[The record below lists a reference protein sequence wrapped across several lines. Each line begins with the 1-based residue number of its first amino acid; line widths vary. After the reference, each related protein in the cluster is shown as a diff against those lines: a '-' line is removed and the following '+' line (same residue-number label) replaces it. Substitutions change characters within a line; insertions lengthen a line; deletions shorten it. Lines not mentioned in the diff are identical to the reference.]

1 MATSGS
7 ENTLPLDQRELPK
20 RTRVLVIGGGVVGC
34 SVLYH
39 LAKLG
44 ETNIVLV
51 EKNQLTSGSSWHAA
65 GMLSQYHAD
74 RVHLE
79 IIKEGRALY
88 GEFEKN
94 PDTAVGLHSS
104 GDLKLARSEHE
115 MLDLKRWIGIAKTLG
130 VSAEIVD
137 AARLKELYPIME
149 VEGILGALWFPT
161 AGYVDPSLTTHSL
174 ARQARGMG
182 ARVFQECA
190 VEAIKRNQ
198 DKSWLVVTS
207 KGTIQAD
214 YIVNCAGVWA
224 AEISAMIGEIIPSM
238 GVEHQMMVFETIPEV
253 KALGFELPM
262 VHDPATPLYTRADR
276 DGLIVSS
283 YSDHTLFFGAGGV
296 PKDFAGELLPP
307 EVDRGESKLAV
318 AMETFPALQNVGVR
332 AFVNGAIPRSAD
344 RVPLVGPAHGYDNYF
359 LSCSNYGGF
368 LFVALGRYLA
378 EWLLHGESSINL
390 VQMDPRRFD
399 EYADDIFAIRK
410 MEGVTSGHTG
420 PQAGITVP
428 TAIGAG
434 AVWTSPVYGLLKAKQ
449 AVFETV
455 GGWEVPKW
463 FARAGD
469 DTKELPA
476 FVTPN
481 WIGAIGDERDA
492 LLNSVGTMDLTSLG
506 KFEVTGE
513 GADGYMEQRL
523 TVDPPALNEMV
534 YAPAL
539 NRTGGLVGLWRVSRP
554 RAGAYYVTSD
564 SRLTRRELDSLRWE
578 SSDEVVISDR
588 TRDRAVLGLGGPKA
602 VDVLA
607 KLGWRSGGGG
617 TALPSGAEDGRIGF
631 VPTTL
636 VRVPYGEMLLWELHT
651 RMEYQAG
658 LYERLVDA
666 GAEFGI
672 KDVGS
677 RALTAIRTEAGLP
690 LLGTDINYGADPRDV
705 GIGELL
711 SLCKPCFVGKQSLM
725 WRSSNG
731 LKLVKFKIDV
741 ASTKLSVAP
750 TGDEPV
756 LSGETCIG
764 YVTSATST
772 YGGGTVLGFALVDSQ
787 ADTTKSDIA
796 IEILEVPYKAEIV
809 RVDLRHLK
817 TARVKQGG

>member
-1 MATSGS
+1 MTASGS
-7 ENTLPLDQRELPK
+7 ENTLPLDHELPK

-44 ETNIVLV
+44 ETDIILV

-130 VSAEIVD
+130 VPAEIVD

-149 VEGILGALWFPT
+149 VGGILGALWFPT

-182 ARVFQECA
+182 AKVCQDCA

-198 DKSWLVVTS
+198 DKSWLITTR
-207 KGTIQAD
+207 KGPIQAD

-224 AEISAMIGEIIPSM
+224 SEISAMLGEIIPSM

-296 PKDFAGELLPP
+296 PKGFGGELLPP

-378 EWLLHGESSINL
+378 EWLLHGEPRINL

-410 MEGVTSGHTG
+410 MEGVISGHTG
-420 PQAGITVP
+420 PQAGITV
-428 TAIGAG
+428 
-434 AVWTSPVYGLLKAKQ
+434 
-449 AVFETV
+449 
-455 GGWEVPKW
+455 
-463 FARAGD
+463 
-469 DTKELPA
+469 
-476 FVTPN
+476 
-481 WIGAIGDERDA
+481 
-492 LLNSVGTMDLTSLG
+492 
-506 KFEVTGE
+506 
-513 GADGYMEQRL
+513 
-523 TVDPPALNEMV
+523 
-534 YAPAL
+534 
-539 NRTGGLVGLWRVSRP
+539 WR
-554 RAGAYYVTSD
+554 G
-564 SRLTRRELDSLRWE
+564 RW
-578 SSDEVVISDR
+578 
-588 TRDRAVLGLGGPKA
+588 
-602 VDVLA
+602 
-607 KLGWRSGGGG
+607 
-617 TALPSGAEDGRIGF
+617 
-631 VPTTL
+631 
-636 VRVPYGEMLLWELHT
+636 
-651 RMEYQAG
+651 
-658 LYERLVDA
+658 
-666 GAEFGI
+666 
-672 KDVGS
+672 
-677 RALTAIRTEAGLP
+677 
-690 LLGTDINYGADPRDV
+690 
-705 GIGELL
+705 
-711 SLCKPCFVGKQSLM
+711 
-725 WRSSNG
+725 
-731 LKLVKFKIDV
+731 
-741 ASTKLSVAP
+741 
-750 TGDEPV
+750 
-756 LSGETCIG
+756 
-764 YVTSATST
+764 
-772 YGGGTVLGFALVDSQ
+772 
-787 ADTTKSDIA
+787 
-796 IEILEVPYKAEIV
+796 
-809 RVDLRHLK
+809 
-817 TARVKQGG
+817 